1 MKSPG
6 SSDPLPSA
14 PAEGQSLPVVDAHHH
29 LWDLSQ
35 GHYPWL
41 QESYDADAF
50 FLGDYRPICR
60 DFLAFDYR
68 AATAPCEV
76 IATVHV
82 EAERSRLQQLTE
94 TAWLHEVHA
103 RHGFPNAVVAHAW
116 FDRPDSEECL
126 FAQAQF
132 PLVRGIRS
140 KPVTS
145 AAPDRSVTGQAGTM
159 QDEAWLRGFSLLE
172 KYGLRWDLRVP
183 AWHLPEAAAVA
194 AMFPQVPI
202 ALNHHGF
209 AWDRS
214 EEGLKRWRGWMDTLA
229 RQENVYVKLS
239 EFGLRDRAWDWKE
252 NGYIVRETL
261 AIFGW
266 QRCMFASNFPVAS
279 LRIGYPELV
288 SGMSRILDTFPACQ
302 QRAVMCDNALGFY
315 AIDVSPP
322 LASPQAHTAARL

>member
-1 MKSPG
+1 MKNALASMSAGQPA
-6 SSDPLPSA
+6 LPA
-14 PAEGQSLPVVDAHHH
+14 WPIVDAHHH

-41 QESYDADAF
+41 QESYDPQAF
-50 FLGDYRPICR
+50 FLGDYRPICQ
-60 DFLAFDYR
+60 DFLAADYR
-68 AATAPCEV
+68 AAAGPCEV

-94 TAWLHEVHA
+94 TTWLHEVHA

-126 FAQAQF
+126 FAQSQF

-145 AAPDRSVTGQAGTM
+145 TTPEQSVKGQAGTM

-194 AMFPQVPI
+194 AQFPRVPI

-214 EEGLKRWRGWMDTLA
+214 EEGLRRWRGWMETLA

-239 EFGLRDRAWDWKE
+239 EFGLRDRAWNWDE
-252 NGYIVRETL
+252 NARIVRETL

-266 QRCMFASNFPVAS
+266 QRCMFASNFPVAG

-288 SGMSRILDTFPACQ
+288 DGMVRMLDHLTPGQ
-302 QRAVMCDNALGFY
+302 QRAVMCDNALRFY
-315 AIDVSPP
+315 AIDV
-322 LASPQAHTAARL
+322 ASPEVSAEARASFTPP